1 MSGHNVRA
9 SLAREMSFHVDAI
22 RSPLHVVCARAGAQC
37 QPLSSHKVR
46 QAKSRRNRQQTSAHG
61 VKQAATKADV
71 LKHLVASY
79 KHCVR
84 GQHAC
89 TRCMRYKKN
98 RNNFRNTNI
107 AESRSEKH
115 AVPACM
121 REHCCVAKRAR
132 RQRPCLRRLNGLGHR
147 RIVGRN
153 TKVELGADLC
163 RRREQLWLAHTRK
176 SCRTTTRPACSLTH
190 RHRNGLGQ
198 PFQQHQRQQE
208 HFATRSTNASATVNT
223 YTIAARHCTAW
234 CERRAAGQTCAR

>member
-84 GQHAC
+84 CVSMHAHDACDIKKIETISEIQTSRNRGQKSTQCLHAC
-89 TRCMRYKKN
+89 VSTVV
-98 RNNFRNTNI
+98 
-107 AESRSEKH
+107 SRSER
-115 AVPACM
+115 ADSVLAC
-121 REHCCVAKRAR
+121 
-132 RQRPCLRRLNGLGHR
+132 
-147 RIVGRN
+147 
-153 TKVELGADLC
+153 
-163 RRREQLWLAHTRK
+163 
-176 SCRTTTRPACSLTH
+176 
-190 RHRNGLGQ
+190 
-198 PFQQHQRQQE
+198 
-208 HFATRSTNASATVNT
+208 
-223 YTIAARHCTAW
+223 AA
-234 CERRAAGQTCAR
+234 